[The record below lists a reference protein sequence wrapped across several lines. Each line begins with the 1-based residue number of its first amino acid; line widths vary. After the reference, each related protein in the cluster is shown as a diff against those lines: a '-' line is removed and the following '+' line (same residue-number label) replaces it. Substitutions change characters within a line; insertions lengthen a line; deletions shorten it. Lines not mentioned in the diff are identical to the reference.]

1 VLLRFL
7 TLAIAQAFDFATFS
21 VMVRSHGPGAEANPI
36 VQGLFE
42 SLGTPAV
49 AVAKVA
55 LVTLIT
61 ALAIAATVNGSKGR
75 WALIGGMPL
84 ALGIAAGIIGGI
96 TNTATL
102 LPS

>member
-1 VLLRFL
+1 LRFL

-36 VQGLFE
+36 VQALFE

-49 AVAKVA
+49 AIAKVA

-61 ALAIAATVNGSKGR
+61 ALALAATVNGSKGR
-75 WALIGGMPL
+75 WALVGGMPL

-96 TNTATL
+96 TNTATI
-102 LPS
+102 LPH

>member
-1 VLLRFL
+1 MRFL

-21 VMVRSHGPGAEANPI
+21 VMVRSHGSGAEANPI

-42 SLGTPAV
+42 TLGTPAV
-49 AVAKVA
+49 AIAKIA

-96 TNTATL
+96 TNTATI
-102 LPS
+102 LPQ